1 MRKLFAELIEGD
13 ASVFDIQLI
22 VFAPGWVKEV
32 LLTPRAFT
40 TTMPLPLT
48 QS

>member
-1 MRKLFAELIEGD
+1 MLPLLETQE
-13 ASVFDIQLI
+13 I
-22 VFAPGWVKEV
+22 VFAPGAANEV

-40 TTMPLPLT
+40 TTMPLPVT